1 MNLTE
6 IDIIKP
12 RFLDR
17 LVANNPAELTMVYRI
32 SRSDSKLKPYN
43 YLARF
48 ILTIGIG
55 AIAAYLL
62 QYVGTSR
69 EIICE
74 PRTLNVVTC
83 QHHSRD
89 FLWLRLTEHLPFQ
102 LQSAEVTPYQASRS
116 DGESREYY
124 TAYQLDIFDVQTN
137 GQSQYYMTMRSY
149 DENQDRAYADL
160 GKNLDLRSGASRE
173 PLILGD
179 TNASNLFPF
188 LFLCGWVTRRLG
200 LWRYLVR
207 PDRRVQQPAGQAM
220 QSDEPIR
227 CRPATT
233 WTETAVEY
241 GPNPSVQ
248 PVNRRINSLY
258 SPSNSPS
265 NKLN

>member
-1 MNLTE
+1 LIETNLTE

-12 RFLDR
+12 RSLDR
-17 LVANNPAELTMVYRI
+17 PVANYPAELTMVYHT

-102 LQSAEVTPYQASRS
+102 LQSAEVTPYRASRS
-116 DGESREYY
+116 NGESREYY
-124 TAYQLDIFDVQTN
+124 TAYQLDISGVQTD
-137 GQSQYYMTMRSY
+137 GQFQYMTMKSY
-149 DENQDRAYADL
+149 DENQDKAYADL
-160 GKNLDLRSGASRE
+160 GRILDLRSGASRE
-173 PLILGD
+173 ALTLGEI
-179 TNASNLFPF
+179 NFSGLVGF
-188 LFLCGWVTRRLG
+188 LSIICVIDYRFG
-200 LWRYLVR
+200 LWRYLTR
-207 PDRRVQQPAGQAM
+207 PIRQTQEPVAQVAQTA
-220 QSDEPIR
+220 EPIR

-233 WTETAVEY
+233 WTETDVEDR
-241 GPNPSVQ
+241 PNPSPQ
-248 PVNRRINSLY
+248 PASRRIDSLY
-258 SPSNSPS
+258 SKS